1 MTTQAHTATPVNTQ
15 QDSAPMDSL
24 DRQLLDIIQTG
35 FPLCPRPYAELGQ
48 RLGIEEQ
55 EALDRVRNLK
65 ARKIIRRL
73 GANFQSAKLGFVS
86 TLCAAKVPQDKM
98 ESFVAEVNAKPGVT
112 HNYLREHD
120 YNIWFTL
127 ISPSAEETQATLDGI
142 SAQSGIPILNLPATK
157 LFKIRVDFRMDGGDE
172 NRFTLNCFVRAP
184 FAKGS
189 HNTPPPPESTVL
201 VPIYHKKFSDL
212 KRKASACGCTA

>member
-1 MTTQAHTATPVNTQ
+1 
-15 QDSAPMDSL
+15 MDNM

-35 FPLCPRPYAELGQ
+35 FPLSPRPYAELGQ
-48 RLGIEEQ
+48 RLGLDEQ
-55 EALDRVRNLK
+55 EVLDRVRGLK

-98 ESFVAEVNAKPGVT
+98 DAFVAEVNAKPGVT

-127 ISPSAEETQATLDGI
+127 ISPSREETQAILDGI
-142 SAQSGIPILNLPATK
+142 TQATGVPILNLPATK
-157 LFKIRVDFRMDGGDE
+157 LFKIRVDFRMDND
-172 NRFTLNCFVRAP
+172 
-184 FAKGS
+184 S
-189 HNTPPPPESTVL
+189 
-201 VPIYHKKFSDL
+201 
-212 KRKASACGCTA
+212 

>member
-1 MTTQAHTATPVNTQ
+1 MTTQTSAATGSPTQ
-15 QDSAPMDSL
+15 QNNAALADMDSM

-35 FPLCPRPYAELGQ
+35 FPLSPRPYAELGQ
-48 RLGIEEQ
+48 RLGLDEQ
-55 EALDRVRNLK
+55 EVLDRVRGLK

-98 ESFVAEVNAKPGVT
+98 DAFVAEVNAKPGVT

-127 ISPSAEETQATLDGI
+127 ISPSREETQAILDGI
-142 SAQSGIPILNLPATK
+142 TQATGVPILNLPATK
-157 LFKIRVDFRMDGGDE
+157 LFKIRVDFRME
-172 NRFTLNCFVRAP
+172 ND
-184 FAKGS
+184 S
-189 HNTPPPPESTVL
+189 
-201 VPIYHKKFSDL
+201 
-212 KRKASACGCTA
+212 

>member
-1 MTTQAHTATPVNTQ
+1 MTTQTSAATGSPTQ
-15 QDSAPMDSL
+15 QNNAALADMDSM

-35 FPLCPRPYAELGQ
+35 FPLSPRPYAELGQ
-48 RLGIEEQ
+48 RLGLDEQ
-55 EALDRVRNLK
+55 EVLDRVRDLK

-98 ESFVAEVNAKPGVT
+98 DAFVAEVNAKPGVT

-127 ISPSAEETQATLDGI
+127 ISPSREETQAILDGI
-142 SAQSGIPILNLPATK
+142 TQATGVPILNLPATK
-157 LFKIRVDFRMDGGDE
+157 LFKIRVDFRME
-172 NRFTLNCFVRAP
+172 ND
-184 FAKGS
+184 S
-189 HNTPPPPESTVL
+189 
-201 VPIYHKKFSDL
+201 
-212 KRKASACGCTA
+212 